1 MRSTDIGSEPCS
13 IARSVAL
20 LGDRWTLIVLRQ
32 AFLGI
37 RRFED
42 FRSSLGVSRT
52 LLSQRLGTLVEE
64 EILERRAYRDARRT
78 REEYRLTEKGLD
90 LYPVLMAL
98 RTWGDRHMAPD
109 GAPVVYR
116 HRDCGGTAEI
126 RHVCDHCGQDLTAR
140 DVAPLP
146 GPGALADQ
154 QTETADA

>member
-1 MRSTDIGSEPCS
+1 MRSTDIGTESCS

-32 AFLGI
+32 AFLGV

-42 FRSSLGVSRT
+42 FRSSLRVSRT
-52 LLSQRLGTLVEE
+52 LLSQRLGALVEAG
-64 EILERRAYRDARRT
+64 ILERRAYRDARRT

-98 RTWGDRHMAPD
+98 RTWGDRYMAPD

-116 HRDCGGTAEI
+116 HRDCGGAAEI
-126 RHVCDHCGQDLTAR
+126 RHVCNHCGQDLTAR

-146 GPGALADQ
+146 GPGALAEQ
-154 QTETADA
+154 